1 MRRQAWRRACPMPRR
16 PALMPP
22 PGLGGP
28 PPVQSSQSMAA
39 ALQQARLAAGP
50 VPGWAGLQG
59 QGQQQQQ
66 PTDQG
71 AALLA
76 HLQNQARTSMGQMRP
91 QEPSG
96 EHLSLL
102 IVLLVWLFPNSKQ
115 RSQSQI
121 HHPVAAPG
129 CMIAQNKYSWR
140 QRHCVKSLWNSML
153 LTGYCPEY
161 AINLCSRSS
170 AAFNAPAA
178 AAATAPAAASAAA
191 GLPWVAASW
200 GAWTAE
206 QRWRCP
212 ASGPAAGVPAHAAG
226 ATAKHASSVFHGQRR
241 YDI

>member
-1 MRRQAWRRACPMPRR
+1 MHCLKGGQHAQASMAQSMPDAAQ

-59 QGQQQQQ
+59 QGQQQQ

-96 EHLSLL
+96 EHPAL
-102 IVLLVWLFPNSKQ
+102 
-115 RSQSQI
+115 
-121 HHPVAAPG
+121 
-129 CMIAQNKYSWR
+129 
-140 QRHCVKSLWNSML
+140 
-153 LTGYCPEY
+153 
-161 AINLCSRSS
+161 S
-170 AAFNAPAA
+170 AAC
-178 AAATAPAAASAAA
+178 
-191 GLPWVAASW
+191 VAFYK
-200 GAWTAE
+200 TD
-206 QRWRCP
+206 
-212 ASGPAAGVPAHAAG
+212 V
-226 ATAKHASSVFHGQRR
+226 
-241 YDI
+241 